1 MKKLVCLL
9 IISVLFSSCSSLF
22 YSNRR
27 SNNTFTIN
35 SNVQNFEVRFP
46 NARNETY
53 KANNGSF
60 SYTLP
65 KLNSKYTTV
74 DIVSRDY
81 EAQRITLK
89 KTVRIGPLLLDLL
102 SFPLT
107 FGIPVLVDIFRS
119 DFYKISNDSKTNSVT
134 LVYTQSYMSS
144 QFNKIKGAKNPEVFD
159 RFIADYPFF
168 AKNELAINLRDSL
181 EFKFALESYKE
192 QNITKF
198 IQKRPTSTYIS
209 RATKIESDFIK
220 SREEFSN
227 VKTKNTVEAYENFIK
242 DFPDAIQFADAHKLL
257 VEAAEKEA
265 LNYTGSSKKI
275 IFLNNYL
282 IPNKKFIN
290 NTDYLTKKA
299 AFVSKILGVLETE
312 FANKDY
318 SSFKTV
324 YANFNLISKENIDLA
339 DLSSFLN
346 VIQKQL
352 SETLFLELLKNKSLQ
367 DQLAFENKIHSDFP
381 NLYRSLNL
389 VLNVLEKANDKKGK
403 LEIYNSDYLN
413 LEFNSKNSVS
423 KYKNMPSLSF
433 EYKGQLIKLNSQPTK
448 QILNFS
454 QNVLQGGQESYLS
467 NDLLFKFTV
476 KDFVIN
482 GEDLYAKNK
491 LIGTNYF
498 DNIGGFLYKYEY
510 ENGVNLTLSS
520 LDEEIK
526 KNDNLVS
533 YNNLE
538 EAQAGYQSLLNNKYP
553 KDLKQNVLLS
563 KKVESCNKLLEK
575 KQLEENR
582 IRIAEEKRREKIRLA
597 EEKKQES
604 LRIAEERNFEK
615 TRAEGKVLN
624 IKNASKQLVMRAIA
638 GEYEK
643 SGYRSRS
650 SIVFDKNGGF
660 KMLYTYDKPDE
671 YSKLIGATIPGLY
684 YKRIV
689 NGSYTLY
696 EANEERFNNI
706 GNVQPTNKYGE
717 PVKDVLFTKYNIVLK
732 GQDDRGQYH
741 TMCGSISQK
750 FDDKYMYGWTI
761 SYTSQVSGCDCS
773 CETGDAKN
781 REITIPYIE
790 LR

>member
-1 MKKLVCLL
+1 MKR
-9 IISVLFSSCSSLF
+9 IIYFVVFSILMSSCSSLF

-27 SNNTFTIN
+27 ENNTFSIN
-35 SNVQNFEVRFP
+35 SNVQNFDVRFP

-53 KANNGSF
+53 RATGGRF

-74 DIVSRDY
+74 EVVSKDY
-81 EAQRITLK
+81 EAQTINLK
-89 KTVRIGPLLLDLL
+89 KTVRIGPLLLDLV

-107 FGIPVLVDIFRS
+107 FGIPVIVDIFRS
-119 DFYKISNDSKTNSVT
+119 DFYKISEESKSNTVT
-134 LVYTQSYMSS
+134 LVYTQSFMTN
-144 QFNKIKGAKNPEVFD
+144 QFNKIKGTKNPEVFD
-159 RFIADYPFF
+159 RFIADYPSF
-168 AKNELAINLRDSL
+168 AKNDLAINLRDSL
-181 EFKFALESYKE
+181 EFRYALDSYSE

-198 IQKRPTSTYIS
+198 IQKRPTSTFIP

-220 SREEFSN
+220 SRVEFSN
-227 VKTKNTVEAYENFIK
+227 VKSKNAVEAFENFIK
-242 DFPDAIQFADAHKLL
+242 DYPDAIQFAEAHKLL

-265 LNYTGSSKKI
+265 MNNAGSSKKI

-282 IPNKKFIN
+282 IPNKKYIN
-290 NTDYLTKKA
+290 NTDYLTKKSA
-299 AFVSKILGVLETE
+299 AVSKILGALETE

-324 YANFNLISKENIDLA
+324 YANFNLINKEKIELA

-352 SETLFLELLKNKSLQ
+352 SETLFLDLLKIKSVQ
-367 DQLAFENKIHSDFP
+367 DQLAFENKINSDFP
-381 NLYRSLNL
+381 NLFGGSNI
-389 VLNVLEKANDKKGK
+389 VLNVLEKANEKKGK
-403 LEIYNSDYLN
+403 VEIYNSDYLS

-423 KYKNMPSLSF
+423 KYKNKPSISF
-433 EYKGQLIKLNSQPTK
+433 DYKGQPIKLNSQPTK
-448 QILNFS
+448 QVLNFS
-454 QNVLQGGQESYLS
+454 QNVLNGGQESYLA
-467 NDLLFKFTV
+467 NDLQFKFTIKELMV
-476 KDFVIN
+476 N
-482 GEDLYAKNK
+482 GEELYAKTK

-498 DNIGGFLYKYEY
+498 DNSGGFLYKYEY
-510 ENGVNLTLSS
+510 ENGVNLTLSN

-533 YNNLE
+533 YNSLE
-538 EAQAGYQSLLNNKYP
+538 EAQAGYQNLLNNKYP
-553 KDLKQNVLLS
+553 KDLKQNLLLS
-563 KKVESCNKLLEK
+563 KKLESCNKLLEK

-582 IRIAEEKRREKIRLA
+582 IRIAEEKRQEKIRLA
-597 EEKKQES
+597 EEKRLES

-624 IKNASKQLVMRAIA
+624 IKNASKQLVMKAIA

-643 SGYRSRS
+643 SGYRDRS

-660 KMLYTYDKPDE
+660 KMLYTYNKPDE

-696 EANEERFNNI
+696 EVNEERFNNI

-717 PVKDVLFTKYNIVLK
+717 PVKDVLFTKYKIVLR

-750 FDDKYMYGWTI
+750 FDDKFMYGWTI
-761 SYTSQVSGCDCS
+761 SYTSEVSGCDCS
-773 CETGDAKN
+773 CETGNAKN